1 LYGTITSPAVTDVLN
16 KELSSIGV
24 NLDSLGGDA
33 IKQLGSS
40 SSGNLEGGLKDT
52 GKKVKG
58 IFGN

>member
-1 LYGTITSPAVTDVLN
+1 LYGNITSPAVTDVLN

-24 NLDSLGGDA
+24 NLDSLGKDA
-33 IKQLGSS
+33 IKKLGDTI
-40 SSGNLEGGLKDT
+40 GKEEGLKDV